1 VETIWVEGCP
11 QSSNCVS
18 FIDTSQK
25 LIHTSFYRETLI
37 AKCAFYSSVSIV
49 AKTLIQARFRR
60 TGRFDVSLCF
70 LSKHYGWFE
79 MPKITSWSLSRRMRA
94 VGLSVSC
101 HVAKSS
107 VWRSAS
113 YKLKNNEQGESEYR
127 ISECWIVKGW
137 TRVWCKEY

>member
-1 VETIWVEGCP
+1 MVPLPVCFSMSCKCVCGDHLGRRLSPKLQLCVLYWYVTKTH
-11 QSSNCVS
+11 SHKFLKRNFNCKMC
-18 FIDTSQK
+18 FLLICEYRCQK
-25 LIHTSFYRETLI
+25 
-37 AKCAFYSSVSIV
+37 
-49 AKTLIQARFRR
+49 LIQARFRR

-113 YKLKNNEQGESEYR
+113 YKLKNNEQGESE
-127 ISECWIVKGW
+127 
-137 TRVWCKEY
+137 